1 MPLITSANVAC
12 GVHAGDP
19 SARRRTCASEVQH
32 GVSIGAQVSYPDL
45 SRFGRRFVDM
55 QPDEFTDAV
64 ITVHAA
70 ADYIVAFCGFLPG
83 FAHAVNDPA
92 DMSEVAQAAPTSVI
106 RIRPARPMGAQRT
119 HGAPGSR
126 PMP

>member
-1 MPLITSANVAC
+1 
-12 GVHAGDP
+12 
-19 SARRRTCASEVQH
+19 
-32 GVSIGAQVSYPDL
+32 
-45 SRFGRRFVDM
+45 M
-55 QPDEFTDAV
+55 QPDELTDVV
-64 ITVHAA
+64 IAVHAA
-70 ADYIVAFCGFLPG
+70 ADHTVAFCGFLPG
-83 FAHAVNDPA
+83 FVYAVVDPA